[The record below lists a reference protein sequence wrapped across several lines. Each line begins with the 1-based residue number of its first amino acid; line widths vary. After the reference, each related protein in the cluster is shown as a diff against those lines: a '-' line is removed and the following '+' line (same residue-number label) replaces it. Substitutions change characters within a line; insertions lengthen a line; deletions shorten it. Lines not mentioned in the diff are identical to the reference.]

1 MVSYKPINHVEL
13 LVLLEL
19 TLYKLKGT
27 VDNENII
34 VNDFQWFNQKEKTCF
49 LEIQGKLF
57 ILKMKHVG

>member
-1 MVSYKPINHVEL
+1 VVSYKPINHVEL

-34 VNDFQWFNQKEKTCF
+34 VNDFQ
-49 LEIQGKLF
+49 
-57 ILKMKHVG
+57 